1 MFLIL
6 WILSSSL
13 AAQTSYR
20 GLSVISEL
28 AAWCSG
34 SNGMVQR
41 TINGKDWEN
50 VSPKGYANK
59 DFRAVHAYDENT
71 ALLLSIA
78 DSAVILRTTDAGKS
92 WNKVYENNT
101 PGIFF
106 DDFDFQGHRG
116 FAIAD
121 PLPSGDKYDHVF
133 IISQDS
139 GKTWYPMRNHV
150 FRNNAEDAGL
160 FSASASNVI
169 IDGESLNAI
178 CGGDS
183 AMFLFSKHGKIKLPI
198 KSGAAFGPYSMD
210 RLGRCY
216 AVVGGNYAKKEWSDS
231 IACYSKNH
239 GKDWNLFQ
247 SMPHGYKSS
256 IKFFKNHKQ
265 LIAVGTTGI
274 DISTNFGKTWKQ
286 VSKTSFN
293 TVEVFR
299 NTIWMV
305 GNDGIKATFTTQK
318 LKKLSIP
325 F

>member
-1 MFLIL
+1 
-6 WILSSSL
+6 
-13 AAQTSYR
+13 

-121 PLPSGDKYDHVF
+121 PLPSGDKYDHFF

-150 FRNNAEDAGL
+150 FRNNAKDAGL

-198 KSGAAFGPYSMD
+198 KSGGAFGPYSMD

>member
-6 WILSSSL
+6 WMLSSSL

-28 AAWCSG
+28 SAWCSG

-150 FRNNAEDAGL
+150 FRNNAKDAGL

-198 KSGAAFGPYSMD
+198 KSGGAFGPYSMD

-239 GKDWNLFQ
+239 GKDWTLFQ

>member
-198 KSGAAFGPYSMD
+198 KSGGAFGPYSMD